1 MLLVE
6 YLNVLQFSVQ
16 FFPHLTISQKQVVIL
31 ILENWIIR
39 WYNELVKWFLDL
51 TQELDVSFIVQI
63 VPLLL
68 NDPLVLQLLGLFL
81 WIFPVWGVWES
92 LGSCAWA
99 IFVLVENYFFLK
111 LDLFSL
117 MLVLKAFI
125 ISYLASKTD
134 YHHIIHG

>member
-81 WIFPVWGVWES
+81 
-92 LGSCAWA
+92 
-99 IFVLVENYFFLK
+99 
-111 LDLFSL
+111 
-117 MLVLKAFI
+117 
-125 ISYLASKTD
+125 
-134 YHHIIHG
+134 